1 MLKAV
6 TPSHTQAGYITF
18 TCAPSLTSAITF
30 SYSRLWRP
38 ASWFPFLEEGTRKH
52 DVAIGRSMTAG
63 PVREHRTGLPLS
75 KSDRCCFLH
84 HMLHFYMNKV
94 FNNYVPQDL
103 KHRKRISDISNSF
116 WELYSELQPCVSN
129 KKENEFKCYSCVDR
143 IKKDLLSR

>member
-1 MLKAV
+1 
-6 TPSHTQAGYITF
+6 
-18 TCAPSLTSAITF
+18 TF
-30 SYSRLWRP
+30 SNVINYLSF
-38 ASWFPFLEEGTRKH
+38 AVFPFLLEKSLSPCLLTNHLIVDLPGSFPECGSGSTFNAESGNPEPH
-52 DVAIGRSMTAG
+52 SGWLHYLYLRSFTDL
-63 PVREHRTGLPLS
+63 H
-75 KSDRCCFLH
+75 RCCFLH

-129 KKENEFKCYSCVDR
+129 KKENEFKCYSV